1 MEQWLVWVITGFVL
15 VIAELVTGTFY
26 LLVIALGA
34 FVAALVA
41 WLGGNEL
48 VQAAVGGVVAIAGAV
63 FVRQWHRRN
72 RPDEDGGTSFLDRGQ
87 PVVLEGWTNEAAHIA
102 RVKYRGASWDARLA
116 RPAEHPAPGA
126 TLYIEGHEGNTLVVA
141 PSPAEIKEIRDVP

>member
-1 MEQWLVWVITGFVL
+1 MEQWLAWVIVGFVL

-26 LLVIALGA
+26 LLVIGLGA
-34 FVAALVA
+34 FVGALVA

-48 VQAAVGGVVAIAGAV
+48 VQAVLGGAVAIAGAV
-63 FVRQWHRRN
+63 FVRGWHRRN
-72 RPDEDGGTSFLDRGQ
+72 RPDEDGGTNFLDRGQ
-87 PVVLEGWTNEAAHIA
+87 PVVLEGWTNEAARIA

-116 RPAEHPAPGA
+116 DAVDHPAPGA

-141 PSPAEIKEIRDVP
+141 ASRNLGTDPD